1 MTNDDPSNAADND
14 GRCRKLMD
22 ISGAATA
29 VELLE
34 LGPETDTAML
44 RYQVEYADAFAFVFS
59 LYSPK
64 TLETAQRLR
73 DKVAGAA
80 RNHHNIITM
89 SDYERPGMTV
99 PVFLIG
105 NRDED
110 LAPPQG
116 KFQCSPLTRLEVIAD
131 FFDPSRQNLRRATSH
146 QQRSTRTLRQS

>member
-1 MTNDDPSNAADND
+1 VPSEEARSAPDND

-22 ISGAATA
+22 ISGTATA
-29 VELLE
+29 IELLE

-64 TLETAQRLR
+64 TLETAQKLH
-73 DKVAGAA
+73 DKVAGSA

-89 SDYERPGMTV
+89 SDYEGPGMMV

-116 KFQCSPLTRLEVIAD
+116 ELWLH
-131 FFDPSRQNLRRATSH
+131 SRAPR
-146 QQRSTRTLRQS
+146 